1 MKDINN
7 NLLKINDTVVYLK
20 GKNSNATL
28 AIGKIKK
35 FYKDKYGN
43 DQCTVDSQ
51 THIMSSRILKLESV
65 SQNSQLKYFEIH
77 VTYDQKHDGDGYSIF
92 IKAEETTDTI
102 VDYARKNLIFEDE
115 NDYKFV
121 DYIDEL
127 TEEEYLKFA
136 R

>member
-1 MKDINN
+1 MNDINN

-20 GKNSNATL
+20 GKNSNAIL

-43 DQCTVDSQ
+43 DRCTVDSQ
-51 THIMSSRILKLESV
+51 THVISSRILKLDSV
-65 SQNSQLKYFEIH
+65 LENSKLKYFEIH
-77 VTYDQKHDGDGYSIF
+77 VTYNQKHDGDGYSIF
-92 IKAEETTDTI
+92 VKAEETTDTI
-102 VDYARKNLIFEDE
+102 VDYARKNLMFENK

-127 TEEEYLKFA
+127 TEDEYLEFA

>member
-43 DQCTVDSQ
+43 DRCTVDSQ
-51 THIMSSRILKLESV
+51 PHIIPSRILKLDSV
-65 SQNSQLKYFEIH
+65 SENSKLKYFEIH

-92 IKAEETTDTI
+92 VKAEETTAAI
-102 VDYARKNLIFEDE
+102 VDYARKNLLFEDE

-127 TEEEYLKFA
+127 TEEEYLEFA

>member
-35 FYKDKYGN
+35 FYKDKYCN

-65 SQNSQLKYFEIH
+65 SQNSQLKYFEIN

-92 IKAEETTDTI
+92 VKAEETTDTI
-102 VDYARKNLIFEDE
+102 VDYARKNLLFVEE

>member
-20 GKNSNATL
+20 GKNSNAIL

-43 DQCTVDSQ
+43 DRCTVDSQ
-51 THIMSSRILKLESV
+51 PHIIPSRILKLDSV
-65 SQNSQLKYFEIH
+65 SENSKFKYFEIH

-92 IKAEETTDTI
+92 VKAEETTATI
-102 VDYARKNLIFEDE
+102 VDYARKNLMFDDE

-127 TEEEYLKFA
+127 TEEEYLEFA

>member
-43 DQCTVDSQ
+43 DRCTVDSQ
-51 THIMSSRILKLESV
+51 PHIMPSRILKLESA
-65 SQNSQLKYFEIH
+65 SQNSKLKYFEIH

-92 IKAEETTDTI
+92 VKAEETTATI
-102 VDYARKNLIFEDE
+102 VDYARKNLLFEDE

-127 TEEEYLKFA
+127 TEEEYLEFA
-136 R
+136 I

>member
-20 GKNSNATL
+20 GKNSNAIL

-43 DQCTVDSQ
+43 DRCTVDSQ
-51 THIMSSRILKLESV
+51 PHIIPSRILKLDSV
-65 SQNSQLKYFEIH
+65 SENSKLKYFEIH

-92 IKAEETTDTI
+92 VKAEETTATI
-102 VDYARKNLIFEDE
+102 VDYARKNLLFEDE

-127 TEEEYLKFA
+127 TEEEYLEFA

>member
-92 IKAEETTDTI
+92 VKAEETTDTI
-102 VDYARKNLIFEDE
+102 VDYARKNLLFVEE

>member
-28 AIGKIKK
+28 AIGKINK

-102 VDYARKNLIFEDE
+102 VDYARKNLMFEDE

-127 TEEEYLKFA
+127 TEEEYLEFA

>member
-20 GKNSNATL
+20 GKNSSATL

-43 DQCTVDSQ
+43 NRCTVDSQ
-51 THIMSSRILKLESV
+51 THVIPSRILKLDSV
-65 SQNSQLKYFEIH
+65 SENSKLKYFEIH

-92 IKAEETTDTI
+92 VKAEETIDTI
-102 VDYARKNLIFEDE
+102 VDYARKNLLFEDK

-127 TEEEYLKFA
+127 TEDEYLEFA

>member
-1 MKDINN
+1 
-7 NLLKINDTVVYLK
+7 
-20 GKNSNATL
+20 
-28 AIGKIKK
+28 
-35 FYKDKYGN
+35 
-43 DQCTVDSQ
+43 
-51 THIMSSRILKLESV
+51 MSSRILKLESV

-92 IKAEETTDTI
+92 VKAEETTDTI
-102 VDYARKNLIFEDE
+102 VDYARKNLLFVEE